1 MSCPTPLP
9 ARELERAPHLRG
21 GRPGR
26 GSGTRIWLARHAQV
40 DRRWRAKA
48 YGSQDVPLGPDGLL
62 ASEGLGSRLARAGVG
77 ALVGSD
83 LSRAA
88 HLARATGRAAALSA
102 PLTPALREVDRGHWQ
117 DLPVAELHARH
128 PEEVQAFYD
137 DPWTFRGHGGES
149 DADVVARAWP
159 VLEQMIEL
167 NAGGTVALCAH
178 YNVLRALVA
187 EALGLEPSGSLR
199 WRLDTACASLLVD
212 DDSGWV
218 LAAHNLS
225 DPSAHDWRDEHM
237 GPVLARGAAA
247 H

>member
-1 MSCPTPLP
+1 MLSPAPLP

-21 GRPGR
+21 GRAGR

-40 DRRWRAKA
+40 DRRWRARA

-62 ASEGLGSRLARAGVG
+62 ASEALGARLARAGVR

-88 HLARATGRAAALSA
+88 HLARATGRAAALAA
-102 PLTPALREVDRGHWQ
+102 PLTPALREVDRGSWQ
-117 DLPVAELHARH
+117 ELPVAELHARH
-128 PEEVQAFYD
+128 PEQVRAFYD
-137 DPWTFRGHGGES
+137 DPWTFRGHGGEG

-159 VLEQMIEL
+159 VLEQLIV
-167 NAGGTVALCAH
+167 AHPGGTVALCAH

-212 DDSGWV
+212 GPEGWV

-225 DPSAHDWRDEHM
+225 DPSALEWRDEHM
-237 GPVLARGAAA
+237 GPVAAIESNGR
-247 H
+247 

>member
-1 MSCPTPLP
+1 MDSPTPLQ
-9 ARELERAPHLRG
+9 AQELRDAPHLRG

-62 ASEGLGSRLARAGVG
+62 ASESLGSRLARAGVA

-88 HLARATGRAAALSA
+88 HLARATARAGALAA
-102 PLTPALREVDRGHWQ
+102 PLTPNLREVNRGHWQ
-117 DLPVAELHARH
+117 ELPVAELHARH
-128 PEEVQAFYD
+128 PEQVQGFYD

-159 VLEQMIEL
+159 VLDGLIAA
-167 NAGGTVALCAH
+167 NPGGTVALCAH
-178 YNVLRALVA
+178 YNVLRALAA
-187 EALGLEPSGSLR
+187 EALGLDPSGSLR

-212 DDSGWV
+212 DPSGWV

-237 GPVLARGAAA
+237 GPVLARNASAS
-247 H
+247 